1 MSGTEAILIVLVI
14 ILIWM
19 VMKGK
24 QGMQMSAAPSGCGV
38 SLPTKQWDCINR
50 NTGATT
56 AVKLTRAHPPGC
68 TCTSCRSYDNMAR
81 NAMNEQMEYFATCKD
96 TDETSKALDCVCGDN
111 EKFSFAENDY
121 GAPGMDYKAYVTSQ
135 AVDDKVIKNH
145 LAYVEE
151 RKGLGPEG
159 EFTGRTYSPDSH
171 DSYDPIP
178 WVGLRRPQYVQQCNP
193 TTVPDCD
200 TNLYKGNRPFC
211 FWT

>member
-1 MSGTEAILIVLVI
+1 MSGTEAVLIVLVI
-14 ILIWM
+14 ILIFM

-24 QGMQMSAAPSGCGV
+24 HLQQPGNSAAGCGP
-38 SLPTKQWDCINR
+38 SLPVKQWDCINR

-178 WVGLRRPQYVQQCNP
+178 WIGLRRPQYVSQCNP
-193 TTVPDCD
+193 TTIPDVD

>member
-1 MSGTEAILIVLVI
+1 MTGTEAILVVLVI
-14 ILIWM
+14 VLIFM
-19 VMKGK
+19 VVKGK
-24 QGMQMSAAPSGCGV
+24 QGMGAQRPPLVALNSAPKNT
-38 SLPTKQWDCINR
+38 SLPVVSTPVNSFR
-50 NTGATT
+50 S
-56 AVKLTRAHPPGC
+56 HPPGC
-68 TCTSCRSYDNMAR
+68 GCASCKSYDKMAG
-81 NAMNEQMEYFATCKD
+81 NALAEQLEYFASCKD

-178 WVGLRRPQYVQQCNP
+178 WVGLRRPQYVSQCNP
-193 TTVPDCD
+193 TQVPDLD
-200 TNLYKGNRPFC
+200 SNLYKGNRPFC

>member
-1 MSGTEAILIVLVI
+1 
-14 ILIWM
+14 M

>member
-1 MSGTEAILIVLVI
+1 MTGTEAILVVLVI
-14 ILIWM
+14 VLIFM
-19 VMKGK
+19 VVKGK
-24 QGMQMSAAPSGCGV
+24 RPQQVNLVNKNAAVPVVQTVNS
-38 SLPTKQWDCINR
+38 SPA
-50 NTGATT
+50 NTF
-56 AVKLTRAHPPGC
+56 KAHPPGC
-68 TCTSCRSYDNMAR
+68 TCTACRSYDNMAK
-81 NAMNEQMEYFATCKD
+81 NAMAESLEYFASCKD

-121 GAPGMDYKAYVTSQ
+121 GSPGMDYKAYVTSQ

-178 WVGLRRPQYVQQCNP
+178 WIGLRRPQFVSQCNP
-193 TTVPDCD
+193 TQVADVD

>member
-14 ILIWM
+14 ILVFM
-19 VMKGK
+19 VVKGK
-24 QGMQMSAAPSGCGV
+24 QLPQPAVQQSRQPSIR
-38 SLPTKQWDCINR
+38 QWDCVNK
-50 NTGATT
+50 NTGGVTS
-56 AVKLTRAHPPGC
+56 VKMTKSHPNGC
-68 TCTSCRSYDNMAR
+68 TCPDCRSYDVMAR
-81 NAMNEQMEYFATCKD
+81 NAMAENMEYFASCKD

-178 WVGLRRPQYVQQCNP
+178 WIGLRRPQYVSQCNP
-193 TTVPDCD
+193 TQVADVD